1 MTGLE
6 SELALFI
13 RWQVGRIPW
22 LHTTIN
28 TLINRHSIPIG
39 SSQNAKVI
47 KSFWLLRIHHLV
59 FLRKRNVDSHECA
72 EDRLGCWPLGGR
84 TWKSHF
90 KGRGQQS
97 ALCSSLSRCRIC
109 EGRFVPQTNFLDRV
123 LACDHLYRS
132 KAVSTCLVFLLLW
145 KTLDVAKKG
154 KTIKAVLSAW
164 CVSLPCDSDVLLTAA
179 PAPPWPIGCIH
190 AASLPH
196 LSEESHILDS

>member
-59 FLRKRNVDSHECA
+59 FLRKRNVDPRVRRKSNLAADTLEA
-72 EDRLGCWPLGGR
+72 ERGNPTSKGEANNPLSVLLSQVSNMWR
-84 TWKSHF
+84 KI
-90 KGRGQQS
+90 RS
-97 ALCSSLSRCRIC
+97 ANQFSRS
-109 EGRFVPQTNFLDRV
+109 GT
-123 LACDHLYRS
+123 ACDRLYRS

-179 PAPPWPIGCIH
+179 PAPPWPIGCIR

>member
-59 FLRKRNVDSHECA
+59 FLRKRNVDPRVRRKSTWLLTPW
-72 EDRLGCWPLGGR
+72 RLSVEIPLQR
-84 TWKSHF
+84 ARPTIRSLFFSLQVSNMWRKI
-90 KGRGQQS
+90 RS
-97 ALCSSLSRCRIC
+97 ANQFSRSGTCLWSSLQVKGSVDLLGVSIAMENSGCRQ
-109 EGRFVPQTNFLDRV
+109 EGQDYQGSPVCLMCFSAVWLWC
-123 LACDHLYRS
+123 LADS
-132 KAVSTCLVFLLLW
+132 GTCTALTHW
-145 KTLDVAKKG
+145 MY
-154 KTIKAVLSAW
+154 
-164 CVSLPCDSDVLLTAA
+164 PC
-179 PAPPWPIGCIH
+179 C
-190 AASLPH
+190 
-196 LSEESHILDS
+196 